1 MALEQ
6 KFISMNVN
14 VGDPFAWL
22 ATVNWASGV
31 PVAGLMT
38 GAGVI
43 LAYMVSKGY
52 TIDIEVDWQNL
63 KVTFKFTPPPGDE
76 FEAAAGAVPPKVDAD
91 WKAAVAADAKD
102 PYKHTATGV
111 SPTTKTPQSQAM
123 LEAPAK
129 TYRYPVKQFQSNGI
143 SAY

>member
-1 MALEQ
+1 MNV
-6 KFISMNVN
+6 NVN

-38 GAGVI
+38 GAGAI
-43 LAYMVSKGY
+43 MAYMVSKGY

-63 KVTFKFTPPPGDE
+63 KVTFKFTPPLEDE
-76 FEAAAGAVPPKVDAD
+76 FEAAAGAVPPKVVAD

-102 PYKHTATGV
+102 PYQHTASGV
-111 SPTTKTPQSQAM
+111 SPITMAPQSQAM
-123 LEAPAK
+123 LGAPTK